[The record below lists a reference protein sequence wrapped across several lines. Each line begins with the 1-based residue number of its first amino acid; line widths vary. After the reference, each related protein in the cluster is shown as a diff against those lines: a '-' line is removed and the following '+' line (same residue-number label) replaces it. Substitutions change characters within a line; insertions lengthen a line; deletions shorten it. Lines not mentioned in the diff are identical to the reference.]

1 MLKDLSLK
9 KLIQNTYV
17 HSIVLIIASVFTF
30 FPTLDMFFYLDEW
43 GNMYDFTHKPYVYT
57 GFTTNNIY
65 MLYSL
70 FGTDPTGYFG
80 VGVVIFTISVILFY
94 ILTISLLKNNV
105 LGLIAGL
112 LYATTPVGTT
122 TATMVWTFVAE
133 GGYPLTVGLLILL
146 IFLLRFFKERKFYY
160 FLIVLF
166 SFLLFL
172 DLEPRR
178 VFIYL
183 PILILFDYIVNF
195 KKLIPTSGFLLR
207 AAALF
212 VGFIAYYKYDITIA
226 KIISTGK
233 VVINEAASTY
243 DGLAKLR
250 LGFESLGHIKPHVT
264 MANMLLGG
272 PWVFISEKITE
283 YVNPYDVSQIY
294 LLVIITIAAALLLTY
309 FAFKLKKELGL
320 LMVFS
325 LGWMY
330 INIYSIYIFSSPG
343 ISDTTHR
350 TLSLAAPAYALFYT
364 ISGFVIYTFLKKK
377 KGQLSKNINLISIV
391 VLILFIGMNSL
402 ATRHSF
408 EILNEFRNRPAKIFF
423 KDLKNFYP
431 TLPKDSLLY
440 FKTPSNTQIIY
451 RLSRIYGGSPYG
463 GASAVTV
470 FYPELQ
476 KEELIVTREI
486 SDVEKFVAS
495 DSANLNK
502 VYAFYFDDKGLEDI
516 TPKFRSEFE
525 KEDSL

>member
-1 MLKDLSLK
+1 MLKDLSLM

-17 HSIVLIIASVFTF
+17 HIIVLIIVSVFTF

-70 FGTDPTGYFG
+70 FGTDATGYFG
-80 VGVVIFTISVILFY
+80 VGVAIFTISVILFY
-94 ILTISLLKNNV
+94 ILTSSLLKNKV
-105 LGLIAGL
+105 LGFIAGL

-133 GGYPLTVGLLILL
+133 GGYPLTVGLLVLLILL
-146 IFLLRFFKERKFYY
+146 LRYFRKRKIYY

-166 SFLLFL
+166 GFSLFL

-183 PILILFDYIVNF
+183 PILILFDYIVNY
-195 KKLIPTSGFLLR
+195 KKLLPSSGFFLR
-207 AAALF
+207 TAALF
-212 VGFIAYYKYDITIA
+212 ISFIAYYKYDITIT

-243 DGLAKLR
+243 DGLAKLK
-250 LGFESLGHIKPHVT
+250 LGFESLTHIKPHVT
-264 MANMLLGG
+264 MTNMLLGG
-272 PWVFISEKITE
+272 PWVFVSEKITE
-283 YVNPYDVSQIY
+283 YINPYDVSQIY
-294 LLVIITIAAALLLTY
+294 LLVVAVMVLMLVLTY

-330 INIYSIYIFSSPG
+330 INIFSIYIFSSPG

-364 ISGFVIYTFLKKK
+364 IAGFTVYTFLKKK
-377 KGQLSKNINLISIV
+377 KGPLGRSMNLIS
-391 VLILFIGMNSL
+391 VLVLVLFIGVNSL

-408 EILNEFRNRPAKIFF
+408 ETLNNFRNRPAKTFF

-431 TLPKDSLLY
+431 SLPKDSLLY
-440 FKTPSNTQIIY
+440 FKTPFNTQIIY

-470 FYPELQ
+470 FYPEL
-476 KEELIVTREI
+476 KMEELIVTREI

-525 KEDSL
+525 KESRP